1 MQWIQTLLINP
12 GVGTNAPVAVKADL
26 HGSFRHFNAM
36 DFSMYSYALFE
47 FSAPGADARIAT
59 VIVLFPEA
67 TLPPCPASKNLPV

>member
-1 MQWIQTLLINP
+1 MQWTQTLLNNP

-26 HGSFRHFNAM
+26 HGSFRRSNAM
-36 DFSMYSYALFE
+36 IFSMYPYALFE
-47 FSAPGADARIAT
+47 FSAPGADARIAA